1 MKIKQPTIIEGWDA
15 YRKLVDEQ
23 LKIDHLDRLRKLH
36 EKKKKISTRSKE
48 YRKSKY
54 DEYGNVIP

>member
-23 LKIDHLDRLRKLH
+23 LKKDHLDRLRKLH
-36 EKKKKISTRSKE
+36 EKRKKYQHDPKNTENQSMMNM
-48 YRKSKY
+48 
-54 DEYGNVIP
+54 GM